1 MSRISVFYRIVK
13 IHFRCDFTLK
23 ALLFQP
29 FEAMHFQTAMEWGT
43 EDQDG
48 TIKPES
54 LADNCTLAELKELF
68 IKKNVVGRSKSTDKL
83 VLAKILC
90 SEAKTMIVTKSEN
103 GEEDRKAIIP
113 VMIQYASPISL

>member
-1 MSRISVFYRIVK
+1 MYKDQTNAFANDAIVDDSDDDADDDDDDVK
-13 IHFRCDFTLK
+13 HLQI
-23 ALLFQP
+23 
-29 FEAMHFQTAMEWGT
+29 AMEWGT

-48 TIKPES
+48 TIRPES

-113 VMIQYASPISL
+113 VMI